1 MQFQSPHSPIAK
13 RIQSRSIHHM
23 GGYLGWNKPRENVV
37 IFKWSM
43 FIDWN
48 MGMIKKQ
55 PFISQFVVYCSRFV
69 VVWHWLILPIFSR
82 LFNKNKRTKPNQE
95 GNPLWLLVFLF
106 NIVDSLAPGK
116 RGSNL
121 IRTAF
126 DTHLPDGYDAH
137 IPWTWWRHLMETFP
151 RYWPFVR
158 GIHRSPVNSPHKGQW
173 HGALIFSLICVWING
188 WVNNCE
194 AGDLRRHRAHYDVI
208 VMKLLPYEWY
218 RTPLMTD

>member
-1 MQFQSPHSPIAK
+1 
-13 RIQSRSIHHM
+13 
-23 GGYLGWNKPRENVV
+23 
-37 IFKWSM
+37 
-43 FIDWN
+43 
-48 MGMIKKQ
+48 MIKKQ

-137 IPWTWWRHLMETFP
+137 IPWTWWRHLMETFSALLAICA
-151 RYWPFVR
+151 
-158 GIHRSPVNSPHKGQW
+158 GNSPVPGEFPAQRPVTRSFD
-173 HGALIFSLICVWING
+173 IFF
-188 WVNNCE
+188 
-194 AGDLRRHRAHYDVI
+194 DLRLNKRLSKQLRGWWFETPSRPLWRHRNETAPIWMVQDPVNDRLTLVQVKPFSEPMLAHILAHCLV
-208 VMKLLPYEWY
+208 
-218 RTPLMTD
+218 